1 MVALLLILSKEQKK
15 QKLYVFMFLC
25 LKKSV
30 SLCLE
35 MIHDELSYRIRQAL
49 GLEPTMEQEQAI
61 GLFAQFMTD
70 RDEQVVMILR
80 GSAGTGKTT
89 LAAAIVKAL
98 VSLKQ
103 KLILLAPTGRAAKV
117 FSLYAGHPAYTI
129 HRRIYRQKSA
139 GDLSAFNLN
148 DNLNRDTLFIID
160 EASMISNQGYGDTA
174 FGSGYLLDDL
184 MQFVYNGQNCRML
197 LIGDK
202 AQLPPVGEDE
212 SPALMADMLRGYGM
226 KVYECDLNQVLRQ
239 SEDSGILWNA
249 TRIRGY
255 FSRKEEGGMRNENSA
270 VAESVPDSNLLPP
283 SSFLLPR
290 IRTNGFS
297 DIAIV
302 PGDELIESLASSYSR
317 VGMDE
322 TMVIT
327 RSNKRANIYN
337 QGIRN
342 MVLDREDELCRG
354 DLLMIVKNN
363 YFWID
368 KFTVD
373 GLQFTDDYSAAS
385 QGLAS
390 KSTVNCK
397 PSTVNKITFLAN
409 GDRAVVRRVRNIHE
423 LYGFRFA
430 EVTMTFP
437 DYDDYEL
444 TATVLLD
451 TLTSEAP
458 ALTRE
463 QQEQLFNAVMEDYA
477 DIPHKAD
484 RIKKLKTDRYYN
496 ALQVKF
502 AYAVTCHKAQGGQWS
517 HIYLDQG
524 YMTDDMLTP
533 DYIHW
538 LYTAFTRATE
548 KLFLVNWPKTQT
560 EESPSD

>member
-1 MVALLLILSKEQKK
+1 
-15 QKLYVFMFLC
+15 
-25 LKKSV
+25 
-30 SLCLE
+30 
-35 MIHDELSYRIRQAL
+35 MIQDELKYRIRQAL
-49 GLEPTMEQEQAI
+49 GLTPTTEQEQAI
-61 GLFAQFMTD
+61 DVFTQFMTD
-70 RDEQVVMILR
+70 RSEQVVMILR

-89 LAAAIVKAL
+89 LAGAIVKAL
-98 VSLKQ
+98 AALKQ

-129 HRRIYRQKSA
+129 HRRIYRQKTA
-139 GDLSAFNLN
+139 GDLSSFNLN
-148 DNLNRDTLFIID
+148 NNLNRDTLFVID
-160 EASMISNQGYGDTA
+160 EASMISNLGFGDSA
-174 FGSGYLLDDL
+174 FGSGCLLDDL
-184 MQFVYNGQNCRML
+184 MEFVYSGQNCRML

-202 AQLPPVGEDE
+202 AQLPPVGEEE
-212 SPALMADMLRGYGM
+212 SPALMADVLRGYGM
-226 KVYECDLNQVLRQ
+226 TVYECDLNQVLRQ
-239 SEDSGILWNA
+239 SEASGILWNA

-255 FSRKEEGGMRNENSA
+255 GGTGVRGYENSFEA
-270 VAESVPDSNLLPP
+270 GGNLAPP
-283 SSFLLPR
+283 YPRTPVLPR
-290 IRTNGFS
+290 IRISGFP
-297 DIAIV
+297 DIQVV

-342 MVLDREDELCRG
+342 TVLDREDELCRG

-363 YFWID
+363 YFWSQETGVRSQESGGID
-368 KFTVD
+368 F
-373 GLQFTDDYSAAS
+373 
-385 QGLAS
+385 
-390 KSTVNCK
+390 
-397 PSTVNKITFLAN
+397 IAN
-409 GDRAVVRRVRNIHE
+409 GDRAVVQRVRNTHE

-477 DIPHKAD
+477 DIPVKAD
-484 RIKKLKTDRYYN
+484 RIAKLKTDRYYN
-496 ALQVKF
+496 ALQVKY
-502 AYAVTCHKAQGGQWS
+502 AYAVTCHKAQGGQWA

-548 KLFLVNWPKTQT
+548 KLFLVNWPKTQI
-560 EESPSD
+560 SVD

>member
-1 MVALLLILSKEQKK
+1 
-15 QKLYVFMFLC
+15 
-25 LKKSV
+25 
-30 SLCLE
+30 
-35 MIHDELSYRIRQAL
+35 MIHDELTYRIRQAL
-49 GLEPTMEQEQAI
+49 GLVPTAEQEQAI
-61 GLFAQFMTD
+61 SLFAQFMTD

-89 LAAAIVKAL
+89 LAAAVVKAL
-98 VSLKQ
+98 ASLNQ

-148 DNLNRDTLFIID
+148 ANLNRDTLFIID
-160 EASMISNQGYGDTA
+160 EASMISNQGFGESA
-174 FGSGYLLDDL
+174 FGSGFLLDDL

-202 AQLPPVGEDE
+202 AQLPPVGEEE
-212 SPALMADMLRGYGM
+212 SPALMAGVLRGYGM

-239 SEDSGILWNA
+239 SEESGILWNA

-255 FSRKEEGGMRNENSA
+255 GGAGVRGCENSLSA
-270 VAESVPDSNLLPP
+270 DGNLVPPY
-283 SSFLLPR
+283 PR
-290 IRTNGFS
+290 TPVPTIRTNAFS
-297 DIAIV
+297 DISIV
-302 PGDELIESLASSYSR
+302 PGDELIESLSSSYR
-317 VGMDE
+317 QVGMDE

-354 DLLMIVKNN
+354 DQLMIVKNN

-373 GLQFTDDYSAAS
+373 GLQFTDDNSAAS

-397 PSTVNKITFLAN
+397 PSTVNKISFLAN
-409 GDRAVVRRVRNIHE
+409 GDRAVVQRVRNIHE

-477 DIPHKAD
+477 DIPVKAD

-502 AYAVTCHKAQGGQWS
+502 AYAVTCHKAQGGQWA

-548 KLFLVNWPKTQT
+548 KLFLVNWPKTQIG
-560 EESPSD
+560 